1 MLPYALAEHYA
12 YTFSHLA
19 THTKLCWKYSIAL
32 CKHAWQSLQCQR
44 SSGKKKKLEKR
55 ATNSQ
60 LMAPPKVRV
69 ITLMS

>member
-1 MLPYALAEHYA
+1 MLLCALAEHYA

-32 CKHAWQSLQCQR
+32 CKHAEKAYSVKDPKGAEL
-44 SSGKKKKLEKR
+44 LEKR

-60 LMAPPKVRV
+60 LMAP
-69 ITLMS
+69 